1 VGAVIDDPLLQL
13 HQDIAAYLRMDEV
26 VGTLP
31 VLDARTE
38 PDAGTG
44 EGGAVQDLIERALAE
59 GGLKGFENKAGM
71 AVVVLIP
78 DVEPE
83 SQVAP
88 GPDMNLICAVR
99 VHENRIINEGSGG
112 FGVTASQVA
121 VRIAQVL
128 HLWAPSGTAV
138 LIPARRL
145 IADLSTPNE
154 DAFEVTFQMRLTLTP
169 LERASQPAIEA
180 VAEGAGARVT
190 LAHAGPGSMFFTL
203 DGSMPGTLN
212 PTALEYEEPF
222 LVEESARLRVITVAD
237 GLVPSTVN
245 EALLTIS

>member
-1 VGAVIDDPLLQL
+1 MDVVSNDPLLEL
-13 HQDIAAYLRMDEV
+13 HQDIAAYLRMDDV
-26 VGTLP
+26 VGTVP

-38 PDAGTG
+38 LDEGTG

-59 GGLKGFENKAGM
+59 GGLKGFDGKAGL
-71 AVVVLIP
+71 AVVVLMP

-83 SQVAP
+83 SLVAP
-88 GPDMNLICAVR
+88 GPQMNLICAVR
-99 VHENRIINEGSGG
+99 VHENRVLNEGSGG

-154 DAFEVTFQMRLTLTP
+154 DAFEVTFQMPLYLTP
-169 LERASQPAIEA
+169 LDRASQPAIEV
-180 VAEGAGARVT
+180 VAEGDGARVT
-190 LAHAGPGSMFFTL
+190 LAHAGPGTMFYTL

-212 PTALEYEEPF
+212 PTALEYEAPF
-222 LVEESARLRVITVAD
+222 LIEESARLRVITVAE
-237 GLVPSTVN
+237 GLMPSTVS